1 MSSGLLPRL
10 VRAFSPHSLRGRL
23 MGVVLAS
30 LALPLV
36 GALYLADQ
44 QLDDR
49 IVAARELTLHLAA
62 DGVERQRD
70 LIGEARNLLGV
81 LSLVPAIRNATPS
94 DTDGCVATLAP
105 MPRQHRWTTG
115 VWLADADGNIICDTT
130 GPGAGISLHEREYF
144 QRVIETRSWVVS
156 DFIMGKRSLKP
167 LIIVASPIIEDGRI
181 VRVMGVA
188 VDLTWLTELVKVL
201 KQADARVMVLD
212 RHGVIVARQPDP
224 EGWLNRNIGQMPHIQ
239 RMLRERNGT
248 LDAESADGRGRLW
261 AFRHSDETDTVFAVG
276 MPTAPIIAEARRDL
290 WQSLGLLAV
299 AALLSVTALWTLLRA
314 SVLRWVWELGSA
326 ATRIGD
332 GGGGTVI
339 EADRAPNEFRVVSH
353 AFNNMSRRL
362 KQREQE
368 LRAAMEEAR
377 AGSRAK
383 EDFLA
388 TMSHEIRT
396 PMNGVIGFA
405 EMLLETPLTAE
416 QRRYASQ
423 VRDAGRSLLTVI
435 NDVLDL
441 SKLEAGRLD
450 LVSVPFR
457 LDDLADRC
465 VAIVRLDAEQKGLEM
480 QISISAAARGFVM
493 GDPDRLRQILLN
505 LLGNAVKFTDRGS
518 VRLTVKSIDDPARPG
533 GRLCTITVTDTG
545 VGVPADRQRDL
556 FQRFTQIERGRGGT
570 GLGLAICRRL
580 VELMGGEIGMEST
593 PGSGSTFWFSLPL
606 QSAGSA
612 AVQPE
617 IGALLRAE
625 PEGRGVRILLAED
638 LPMNRDLAVTM
649 LTKAGHRVDAVADG
663 AAAVA
668 AVQDSPYDI
677 VLMDVQM
684 PVMDG
689 LEATRRIRALPGPAG
704 HIPILALS
712 AGVLQVEVER
722 CLQSGMNAHLAK
734 PLEKAKLLAAIER
747 WAGRADAA
755 AEEEAEEG
763 AGPAKREA
771 DDRVEFAS
779 HDAAQPGQAA
789 AAGDGAG
796 DRESQLIAHG

>member
-1 MSSGLLPRL
+1 MPAGPMHRLL
-10 VRAFSPHSLRGRL
+10 RAFSPRSLRARL

-44 QLDDR
+44 QLDDH
-49 IVAARELTLHLAA
+49 IDAARELAQHLAD
-62 DGVERQRD
+62 DGVERQHD

-81 LSLVPAIRNATPS
+81 LSLVPAIRNATM
-94 DTDGCVATLAP
+94 DHTDACVATLAP

-115 VWLADADGNIICDTT
+115 VWLTDADGNIICDTT
-130 GPGAGISLHEREYF
+130 GPGAGITLREREYF
-144 QRVIETRSWVVS
+144 QRVLDTKSWVVS
-156 DFIMGKRSLKP
+156 DFIIGKRSLKP

-181 VRVMGVA
+181 IRVMGVA
-188 VDLTWLTELVKVL
+188 VDLTWLTDLVKVL
-201 KQADARVMVLD
+201 KQPDARVMVLD

-224 EGWLNRNIGQMPHIQ
+224 EGWLNRNIGNMPHVRQ
-239 RMLRERNGT
+239 MLKEKDGT

-276 MPTAPIIAEARRDL
+276 MPTGPIMAEARRDL
-290 WQSLGLLAV
+290 WQSLGLLAI
-299 AALLSVTALWTLLRA
+299 AALVSVTALWVLLRA

-339 EADRAPNEFRVVSH
+339 EADRAPHEFRVVSH

-368 LRAAMEEAR
+368 LRSAMEEAR

-383 EDFLA
+383 EEFLA

-465 VAIVRLDAEQKGLEM
+465 VAIVRLAAEQKGLEL
-480 QISISAAARGFVM
+480 QTSISATARGFVM
-493 GDPDRLRQILLN
+493 GDPDRLRQLLLN
-505 LLGNAVKFTDRGS
+505 LLSNAVKFTDRGS
-518 VRLTVKSIDDPARPG
+518 VRLTVKAIEDSGKG
-533 GRLCTITVTDTG
+533 GRICTFTVTDSG
-545 VGVPADRQRDL
+545 IGIAPERQRDL
-556 FQRFTQIERGRGGT
+556 FQRFTQLERGRGGT

-580 VELMGGEIGMEST
+580 VELMGGEIGMESQLGT
-593 PGSGSTFWFSLPL
+593 GSTFWFSLPL
-606 QSAGSA
+606 LPAGSA
-612 AVQPE
+612 AIQPDSAILSPVE
-617 IGALLRAE
+617 SGGTAA
-625 PEGRGVRILLAED
+625 RILLAED
-638 LPMNRDLAVTM
+638 LAMNRDLAVTM
-649 LTKAGHRVDAVADG
+649 LTRAGHQVDAVDDG

-668 AVQDSPYDI
+668 AVQEQPYDL

-689 LEATRRIRALPGPAG
+689 LEATRRIRALPGPESR
-704 HIPILALS
+704 IPILALT
-712 AGVLQVEVER
+712 AGVMQIEVER
-722 CLQSGMNAHLAK
+722 CLQAGMNAHLAK
-734 PLEKAKLLAAIER
+734 PLEKSKLLAAIGR
-747 WAGRADAA
+747 WARVAHPDDPLPGEGEDETGDDA
-755 AEEEAEEG
+755 
-763 AGPAKREA
+763 PR
-771 DDRVEFAS
+771 
-779 HDAAQPGQAA
+779 P
-789 AAGDGAG
+789 
-796 DRESQLIAHG
+796 QLIAHR

>member
-1 MSSGLLPRL
+1 MPAGLLPRL
-10 VRAFSPHSLRGRL
+10 LRVFSPRSLRARL
-23 MGVVLAS
+23 MGLVLAS
-30 LALPLV
+30 LALPLA
-36 GALYLADQ
+36 GTLYLADQ

-49 IVAARELTLHLAA
+49 MEAARELALHLAD
-62 DGVERQRD
+62 DGAERQHD

-81 LSLVPAIRNATPS
+81 LSLVPAIRNATPT
-94 DTDGCVATLAP
+94 DTDACVATLSP

-115 VWLADADGNIICDTT
+115 VWLTDADGNIICDTT
-130 GPGAGISLHEREYF
+130 GPGAGISLREREYF
-144 QRVIETRSWVVS
+144 QRVLDTKSWVVS
-156 DFIMGKRSLKP
+156 DFIIGKRSLKP
-167 LIIVASPIIEDGRI
+167 LIIVASPIVEDGRI

-188 VDLTWLTELVKVL
+188 VDLTWLTDLVKVL
-201 KQADARVMVLD
+201 KQPDARVMVLD

-224 EGWLNRNIGQMPHIQ
+224 EGWLNRNVGQMPHVQ
-239 RMLRERNGT
+239 RMLRERDGIF
-248 LDAESADGRGRLW
+248 DSESADNRGRLW

-299 AALLSVTALWTLLRA
+299 AGLVSVAALWALLRA
-314 SVLRWVWELGSA
+314 SVLRWVWELGTA

-339 EADRAPNEFRVVSH
+339 EAERAPDEFRVVSH

-368 LRAAMEEAR
+368 LRTAMEEAR

-383 EDFLA
+383 EEFLA

-450 LVSVPFR
+450 LVAVPFR

-465 VAIVRLDAEQKGLEM
+465 VAIVRLAAEQKGLEL
-480 QISISAAARGFVM
+480 QTSISATARGFVL

-505 LLGNAVKFTDRGS
+505 LLGNAVKFTDRGT
-518 VRLTVKSIDDPARPG
+518 VRLIVKAIDDPRGKAG
-533 GRLCTITVTDTG
+533 GSRICTFTVTDSG
-545 VGVPADRQRDL
+545 IGIAPDRQHDL
-556 FQRFTQIERGRGGT
+556 FQRFTQLERGRGGT

-580 VELMGGEIGMEST
+580 VELMGGEIGMESRL
-593 PGSGSTFWFSLPL
+593 GAGSTFWFSLPL
-606 QSAGSA
+606 LQGGSA
-612 AVQPE
+612 A
-617 IGALLRAE
+617 IRSDSGSLFHAE
-625 PEGRGVRILLAED
+625 PASRGLRILLAED
-638 LPMNRDLAVTM
+638 LAMNRDLAVTM
-649 LTKAGHRVDAVADG
+649 LTKAGHQVDAVVDG
-663 AAAVA
+663 AAALA
-668 AVQDSPYDI
+668 AVQERPYDI

-689 LEATRRIRALPGPAG
+689 LEATRRIRTLPAPAG
-704 HIPILALS
+704 SIPILALS
-712 AGVLQVEVER
+712 AGVLAVEVER

-734 PLEKAKLLAAIER
+734 PLEKAKLLAAIDR
-747 WAGRADAA
+747 WARPPDG
-755 AEEEAEEG
+755 G
-763 AGPAKREA
+763 SGTGPEPDSGPTDLPAPR
-771 DDRVEFAS
+771 
-779 HDAAQPGQAA
+779 P
-789 AAGDGAG
+789 
-796 DRESQLIAHG
+796 QLITHG

>member
-1 MSSGLLPRL
+1 MPAGPMHRLL
-10 VRAFSPHSLRGRL
+10 RAFSPRSLRARL

-44 QLDDR
+44 QLDDH
-49 IVAARELTLHLAA
+49 IDAARELAQHLAD
-62 DGVERQRD
+62 DGVERQHD

-81 LSLVPAIRNATPS
+81 LSLVPAIRNAT
-94 DTDGCVATLAP
+94 TDHTDACVATLAP

-115 VWLADADGNIICDTT
+115 VWLTDADGNIICDTT
-130 GPGAGISLHEREYF
+130 GPGAGITLREREYF
-144 QRVIETRSWVVS
+144 QRVLDTKSWVVS
-156 DFIMGKRSLKP
+156 DFIIGKRSLKP

-181 VRVMGVA
+181 IRVMGVA
-188 VDLTWLTELVKVL
+188 VDLTWLTDLVKVL
-201 KQADARVMVLD
+201 KQPDARVMVLD

-224 EGWLNRNIGQMPHIQ
+224 EGWLNRNIGNMPHVRQ
-239 RMLRERNGT
+239 MLKEKDGT

-276 MPTAPIIAEARRDL
+276 MPTGPIVAEARRDL
-290 WQSLGLLAV
+290 WQSLGLLAI
-299 AALLSVTALWTLLRA
+299 AALVSVTALWVLLRA

-339 EADRAPNEFRVVSH
+339 EADRAPHEFRVVSH

-368 LRAAMEEAR
+368 LRSAMEEAR

-383 EDFLA
+383 EEFLA

-465 VAIVRLDAEQKGLEM
+465 VAIVRLAAEQKGLEL
-480 QISISAAARGFVM
+480 QTSISATARGFVM
-493 GDPDRLRQILLN
+493 GDPDRLRQLLLN
-505 LLGNAVKFTDRGS
+505 LLSNAVKFTDRGS
-518 VRLTVKSIDDPARPG
+518 VRLTVKAIEDSGKGGGKGGARI
-533 GRLCTITVTDTG
+533 CTFTVTDSG
-545 VGVPADRQRDL
+545 IGIAPERQRDL
-556 FQRFTQIERGRGGT
+556 FQRFTQLERGRGGT

-580 VELMGGEIGMEST
+580 VELMGGEIGMESQVGT
-593 PGSGSTFWFSLPL
+593 GSTFWFSLPL
-606 QSAGSA
+606 LPAGSA
-612 AVQPE
+612 AIQPDSAILSPVE
-617 IGALLRAE
+617 SGGIGA
-625 PEGRGVRILLAED
+625 RILLAED
-638 LPMNRDLAVTM
+638 LAMNRDLAVTM
-649 LTKAGHRVDAVADG
+649 LTRAGHQVDAVDDG

-668 AVQDSPYDI
+668 AVQEQPYDL

-689 LEATRRIRALPGPAG
+689 LEATRRIRALPGPVSR
-704 HIPILALS
+704 IPILALT
-712 AGVLQVEVER
+712 AGVMQVEVER
-722 CLQSGMNAHLAK
+722 CLKAGMNAHLAK
-734 PLEKAKLLAAIER
+734 PLEKAKLLAAIGR
-747 WAGRADAA
+747 WVRIAHPDDPLPDEGEDDALR
-755 AEEEAEEG
+755 
-763 AGPAKREA
+763 P
-771 DDRVEFAS
+771 
-779 HDAAQPGQAA
+779 
-789 AAGDGAG
+789 
-796 DRESQLIAHG
+796 QLIAHR

>member
-1 MSSGLLPRL
+1 MPAGLLPRL
-10 VRAFSPHSLRGRL
+10 LRALSPRSLRARL

-30 LALPLV
+30 LALPLA

-49 IVAARELTLHLAA
+49 IEAARELALHLAD

-81 LSLVPAIRNATPS
+81 LSLVPAIRDATPTQ
-94 DTDGCVATLAP
+94 TDACVATLAP

-115 VWLADADGNIICDTT
+115 VWLTDADGNIICDTT
-130 GPGAGISLHEREYF
+130 GPGAGISLREREYF
-144 QRVIETRSWVVS
+144 QRVLDTKNWVVS
-156 DFIMGKRSLKP
+156 DFIIGKRSLKP
-167 LIIVASPIIEDGRI
+167 LIIVASPIIENGRI
-181 VRVMGVA
+181 VRVIGVA
-188 VDLTWLTELVKVL
+188 VDLTWLTDLVKVL
-201 KQADARVMVLD
+201 KQTDARVMVLD

-224 EGWLNRNIGQMPHIQ
+224 EGWLNRNVSQLPHVQ
-239 RMLRERNGT
+239 RMLRERNGA

-261 AFRHSDETDTVFAVG
+261 AFRHSTDTDTVFAVG
-276 MPTAPIIAEARRDL
+276 MPTAPILAEARRDL

-299 AALLSVTALWTLLRA
+299 AGLVSVIALWGLLRA

-339 EADRAPNEFRVVSH
+339 EADRAPHELRVVSH
-353 AFNNMSRRL
+353 AFNDMSRRL

-368 LRAAMEEAR
+368 LRSAMEEAR

-383 EDFLA
+383 EEFLA

-405 EMLLETPLTAE
+405 EMLLETPLTTE

-465 VAIVRLDAEQKGLEM
+465 VAIVRLAAEQKGLEI
-480 QISISAAARGFVM
+480 QTTISATARGFVM

-518 VRLTVKSIDDPARPG
+518 VRLSVRAVEDDGSSLGGSRSGGRPG
-533 GRLCTITVTDTG
+533 ASRICTFTVTDTG
-545 VGVPADRQRDL
+545 IGIAADRQRDL
-556 FQRFTQIERGRGGT
+556 FQRFTQLERGRGGT
-570 GLGLAICRRL
+570 GLGLAICHRL
-580 VELMGGEIGMEST
+580 VELMGGEIGMDSKL
-593 PGSGSTFWFSLPL
+593 GAGSTFWFSLPL
-606 QSAGSA
+606 QPAGSA
-612 AVQPE
+612 AVQPDS
-617 IGALLRAE
+617 IAVSGIE
-625 PEGRGVRILLAED
+625 PGSPGVRILLAED
-638 LPMNRDLAVTM
+638 LAMNRDLAMTM
-649 LTKAGHRVDAVADG
+649 LTKAGHHVDAVVDG

-668 AVQDSPYDI
+668 AVQEQTYDI

-689 LEATRRIRALPGPAG
+689 LEATRRIRALPAPVGG
-704 HIPILALS
+704 IPILALT
-712 AGVLQVEVER
+712 AGVMQVEVER
-722 CLQSGMNAHLAK
+722 CLQAGMNAHLPK
-734 PLEKAKLLAAIER
+734 PLEKSKLLAAIGR
-747 WAGRADAA
+747 WASPDDGSTHDSDHDGFGQDGFGQDGFGQ
-755 AEEEAEEG
+755 EQGGGNPG
-763 AGPAKREA
+763 APHPR
-771 DDRVEFAS
+771 
-779 HDAAQPGQAA
+779 
-789 AAGDGAG
+789 
-796 DRESQLIAHG
+796 LIAHS

>member
-1 MSSGLLPRL
+1 MPAGLLPRL
-10 VRAFSPHSLRGRL
+10 LRAFSPRSLRARL

-30 LALPLV
+30 LALPLA

-49 IVAARELTLHLAA
+49 INAARELALHLAD

-70 LIGEARNLLGV
+70 LIGEARNLIGV
-81 LSLVPAIRNATPS
+81 LSLVPAIRDATPTN
-94 DTDGCVATLAP
+94 TDACVATLAP

-115 VWLADADGNIICDTT
+115 VWLTDADGNIICDTT
-130 GPGAGISLHEREYF
+130 GPGAGISLREREYF
-144 QRVIETRSWVVS
+144 QRVLDTKNWVVS
-156 DFIMGKRSLKP
+156 DFIIGKRSLKP
-167 LIIVASPIIEDGRI
+167 LIIVASPIIENGRI
-181 VRVMGVA
+181 VRVIGVA
-188 VDLTWLTELVKVL
+188 VDLTWLTDLVKVL
-201 KQADARVMVLD
+201 KQPDARVMVLD

-224 EGWLNRNIGQMPHIQ
+224 EGWLNRNVFQLPHVQ
-239 RMLRERNGT
+239 RMLHERNGAF
-248 LDAESADGRGRLW
+248 DSESADGRGRLW
-261 AFRHSDETDTVFAVG
+261 AFRHSGETDTVFAVG

-299 AALLSVTALWTLLRA
+299 AALVSVLALWVLLRA

-339 EADRAPNEFRVVSH
+339 EADRAPHEFRVVSH

-368 LRAAMEEAR
+368 LRTAMEEAR

-383 EDFLA
+383 EEFLA

-405 EMLLETPLTAE
+405 EMLLETPLTTE

-465 VAIVRLDAEQKGLEM
+465 VAIVRLAAEQKGLEI
-480 QISISAAARGFVM
+480 QTTISATARGFVM

-518 VRLTVKSIDDPARPG
+518 VRLTVRAVEEDGSRI
-533 GRLCTITVTDTG
+533 CTFTVTDTG
-545 VGVPADRQRDL
+545 IGIAADRQRDL
-556 FQRFTQIERGRGGT
+556 FQRFTQLDRGRGGT

-580 VELMGGEIGMEST
+580 VELMGGEIGMDSKV
-593 PGSGSTFWFSLPL
+593 GAGSTFWFSLPL
-606 QSAGSA
+606 LTAGSA
-612 AVQPE
+612 AVQPDSTA
-617 IGALLRAE
+617 ISSIE
-625 PEGRGVRILLAED
+625 PGSPGVRILLAED
-638 LPMNRDLAVTM
+638 LAMNRDLAMTM
-649 LTKAGHRVDAVADG
+649 LAKAGHHVDAVADG

-668 AVQDSPYDI
+668 AVQEQTYDI

-689 LEATRRIRALPGPAG
+689 LEATRRIRALPAPAG
-704 HIPILALS
+704 TIPILALT
-712 AGVLQVEVER
+712 AGVMQVEVER
-722 CLQSGMNAHLAK
+722 CLQAGMNAHLAK
-734 PLEKAKLLAAIER
+734 PLEKSKLLGAIGR
-747 WAGRADAA
+747 WARTDDGHDDRADDSFGQ
-755 AEEEAEEG
+755 EG
-763 AGPAKREA
+763 TG
-771 DDRVEFAS
+771 VERNERRDGS
-779 HDAAQPGQAA
+779 VPDAQRP
-789 AAGDGAG
+789 
-796 DRESQLIAHG
+796 QLIAHS

>member
-1 MSSGLLPRL
+1 MPAGLLPRL
-10 VRAFSPHSLRGRL
+10 IRAFSPRSLRARL

-30 LALPLV
+30 LALPLA

-49 IVAARELTLHLAA
+49 IDAARELALHLAD

-81 LSLVPAIRNATPS
+81 LSLVPAIRDATPT
-94 DTDGCVATLAP
+94 DTDACVATLSP

-115 VWLADADGNIICDTT
+115 VWLTDADGNIICDTT
-130 GPGAGISLHEREYF
+130 GPGAGISLREREYF
-144 QRVIETRSWVVS
+144 QRVLDTKNWVVS
-156 DFIMGKRSLKP
+156 DFIIGKRSLKP
-167 LIIVASPIIEDGRI
+167 LIIVASPIMENGRI
-181 VRVMGVA
+181 VRVIGVA
-188 VDLTWLTELVKVL
+188 VDLTWLTDLVKVL
-201 KQADARVMVLD
+201 KQPDARVMVLD

-224 EGWLNRNIGQMPHIQ
+224 EGWLNRNVFQMQHVQ
-239 RMLRERNGT
+239 NMLRERNGAF
-248 LDAESADGRGRLW
+248 DSESADGRGRLW
-261 AFRHSDETDTVFAVG
+261 AFRHSSETDTVFAVG

-290 WQSLGLLAV
+290 WQSLGLLAI
-299 AALLSVTALWTLLRA
+299 AALVSVIALWVLLRA

-332 GGGGTVI
+332 GGGGTMI
-339 EADRAPNEFRVVSH
+339 EADRAPHEFRVVSH

-368 LRAAMEEAR
+368 LRSAMEEAR

-383 EDFLA
+383 EEFLA

-405 EMLLETPLTAE
+405 EMLLETPLTTE

-465 VAIVRLDAEQKGLEM
+465 VAIVRLAAEQKGLEI
-480 QISISAAARGFVM
+480 QTTISATARGFVM

-518 VRLTVKSIDDPARPG
+518 VRLTVKAVEDDGSGLGGSKSGGRPG
-533 GRLCTITVTDTG
+533 GNRICTFTVTDTG
-545 VGVPADRQRDL
+545 IGIAADRQRDL
-556 FQRFTQIERGRGGT
+556 FQRFTQLERGRGGT

-580 VELMGGEIGMEST
+580 VELMGGEIGMDSKV
-593 PGSGSTFWFSLPL
+593 GAGSTFWFSLPL
-606 QSAGSA
+606 LPAGSA
-612 AVQPE
+612 ALQPDSTAVSS
-617 IGALLRAE
+617 IE
-625 PEGRGVRILLAED
+625 PGSPGVRILLAED
-638 LPMNRDLAVTM
+638 LAMNRDLATTM
-649 LTKAGHRVDAVADG
+649 LTKAGHHVDAVVDG

-668 AVQDSPYDI
+668 AVQEQAYDL

-689 LEATRRIRALPGPAG
+689 LEATRRIRALPAPAG
-704 HIPILALS
+704 NIPILALT
-712 AGVLQVEVER
+712 AGVMQVEVER
-722 CLQSGMNAHLAK
+722 CLQAGMNAHLAK
-734 PLEKAKLLAAIER
+734 PLEKSKLLAAIGR
-747 WAGRADAA
+747 WAR
-755 AEEEAEEG
+755 
-763 AGPAKREA
+763 P
-771 DDRVEFAS
+771 DDGHDDMSGGGEFA
-779 HDAAQPGQAA
+779 HGRNEARDGPQDGVGPDAQRP
-789 AAGDGAG
+789 
-796 DRESQLIAHG
+796 QLIAHS

>member
-1 MSSGLLPRL
+1 MPAGLAARLLGASSPR
-10 VRAFSPHSLRGRL
+10 SLRARL
-23 MGVVLAS
+23 MGMVLAS

-36 GALYLADQ
+36 GTLYLADQ
-44 QLDDR
+44 QLDDHFDS
-49 IVAARELTLHLAA
+49 ARELAQHLAD
-62 DGVERQRD
+62 DGMERQHD

-81 LSLVPAIRNATPS
+81 LSLVPAIRNATP
-94 DTDGCVATLAP
+94 DRTDACVATLAP

-115 VWLADADGNIICDTT
+115 VWLTDVDGNLICDTT
-130 GPGAGISLHEREYF
+130 GPGAGISLREREYF
-144 QRVIETRSWVVS
+144 QRVLDTKSWVVS
-156 DFIMGKRSLKP
+156 DFIIGKRSLKP

-188 VDLTWLTELVKVL
+188 VDLTWLTDLVKVL
-201 KQADARVMVLD
+201 KQPDARVMVLD
-212 RHGVIVARQPDP
+212 RRGVIVARQPDP
-224 EGWLNRNIGQMPHIQ
+224 EGWLNRNVSQMPHVRQ
-239 RMLRERNGT
+239 MLTEKNGT
-248 LDAESADGRGRLW
+248 LDSESADGRGRLW

-276 MPTAPIIAEARRDL
+276 MPTGPILAEARRDL
-290 WQSLGLLAV
+290 WQSLGLLAIAALVSV
-299 AALLSVTALWTLLRA
+299 AAMWTLLRA

-332 GGGGTVI
+332 GGGGTMI
-339 EADRAPNEFRVVSH
+339 EADRAPHEFRVVSH

-368 LRAAMEEAR
+368 LRSAMEEAR

-465 VAIVRLDAEQKGLEM
+465 VAIVRLAAEQKGLEL
-480 QISISAAARGFVM
+480 QTGISATARGFVM

-505 LLGNAVKFTDRGS
+505 LLSNAVKFTDRGS
-518 VRLTVKSIDDPARPG
+518 VRLTVKAVEDGSKG
-533 GRLCTITVTDTG
+533 GGAGRICTFTVTDTG
-545 VGVPADRQRDL
+545 IGIAPERQRDL
-556 FQRFTQIERGRGGT
+556 FQRFTQLERGRGGT

-580 VELMGGEIGMEST
+580 VELMGGEIGMESK

-606 QSAGSA
+606 QPAGSA
-612 AVQPE
+612 AVQPDTTILSGSE
-617 IGALLRAE
+617 SGG
-625 PEGRGVRILLAED
+625 PGVRILLAED
-638 LPMNRDLAVTM
+638 LAMNRDLAVTM
-649 LTKAGHRVDAVADG
+649 LTKAGHHVDAVEDG

-668 AVQDSPYDI
+668 AVQDQDYDL

-684 PVMDG
+684 PAMDG

-704 HIPILALS
+704 RIPILALT

-722 CLQSGMNAHLAK
+722 CLQAGMNAHLAK
-734 PLEKAKLLAAIER
+734 PLEKTKLLAAIGR
-747 WAGRADAA
+747 WAR
-755 AEEEAEEG
+755 
-763 AGPAKREA
+763 RN
-771 DDRVEFAS
+771 DDR
-779 HDAAQPGQAA
+779 QPGAL
-789 AAGDGAG
+789 GP
-796 DRESQLIAHG
+796 DRDQDPDQGLDDPPRPQLIAHS

>member
-1 MSSGLLPRL
+1 MPAGPMHRLL
-10 VRAFSPHSLRGRL
+10 RAFSPRSLRARL

-30 LALPLV
+30 LALPL
-36 GALYLADQ
+36 GGTLYLADQ
-44 QLDDR
+44 QLDDH
-49 IVAARELTLHLAA
+49 IDAARELVQHLAD
-62 DGVERQRD
+62 DGVERQHD

-81 LSLVPAIRNATPS
+81 LSLVPAIRNATM
-94 DTDGCVATLAP
+94 DHTDACVATLAP

-115 VWLADADGNIICDTT
+115 VWLTDADGNIICDTT
-130 GPGAGISLHEREYF
+130 GPGAGITLREREYF
-144 QRVIETRSWVVS
+144 QRVLDTRSWVVS
-156 DFIMGKRSLKP
+156 DFIIGKRSLKP

-188 VDLTWLTELVKVL
+188 VDLTWLTDLVKVM
-201 KQADARVMVLD
+201 KQPDARVMVLD

-224 EGWLNRNIGQMPHIQ
+224 EGWLNRNIGNMPHIRQ
-239 RMLRERNGT
+239 MLKEKDGT

-276 MPTAPIIAEARRDL
+276 MPTGPILAEARRDL
-290 WQSLGLLAV
+290 WQSLGLLAI
-299 AALLSVTALWTLLRA
+299 AALVSVTALWVLLRA
-314 SVLRWVWELGSA
+314 SVLRWVWELGTA

-339 EADRAPNEFRVVSH
+339 EADRAPHEFRVVSH

-368 LRAAMEEAR
+368 LRSAMEEAR

-383 EDFLA
+383 EEFLA

-465 VAIVRLDAEQKGLEM
+465 VAIVRLAAEQKGLEL
-480 QISISAAARGFVM
+480 QTGISATARGFVM
-493 GDPDRLRQILLN
+493 GDPDRLRQLLLN
-505 LLGNAVKFTDRGS
+505 LLSNAVKFTDRGS
-518 VRLTVKSIDDPARPG
+518 VRLTVKAIEDGSKGG
-533 GRLCTITVTDTG
+533 GRICTFTVTDSG
-545 VGVPADRQRDL
+545 IGIAPERQRDL
-556 FQRFTQIERGRGGT
+556 FQRFTQLERGRGGT

-580 VELMGGEIGMEST
+580 VELMGGEIGMESQLGT
-593 PGSGSTFWFSLPL
+593 GSTFWFSLPL
-606 QSAGSA
+606 LPAGSA
-612 AVQPE
+612 AIQPDSAILSPLE
-617 IGALLRAE
+617 S
-625 PEGRGVRILLAED
+625 GVASARILLAED
-638 LPMNRDLAVTM
+638 LAMNRDLAVTM
-649 LTKAGHRVDAVADG
+649 LTRAGHRVDAVDDG

-668 AVQDSPYDI
+668 TVQEQPYDL

-689 LEATRRIRALPGPAG
+689 LEATRRIRALPGPVSR
-704 HIPILALS
+704 IPILALT
-712 AGVLQVEVER
+712 AGVMQIEVER
-722 CLQSGMNAHLAK
+722 CLQAGMNAHLAK
-734 PLEKAKLLAAIER
+734 PLEKSKLLAAIGR
-747 WAGRADAA
+747 WARVAHPDDPLPDDPLPDDPL
-755 AEEEAEEG
+755 
-763 AGPAKREA
+763 AGHP
-771 DDRVEFAS
+771 F
-779 HDAAQPGQAA
+779 PGGDE
-789 AAGDGAG
+789 AGDDAP
-796 DRESQLIAHG
+796 RPQLIAHR

>member
-1 MSSGLLPRL
+1 MPAGLLHRL
-10 VRAFSPHSLRGRL
+10 LRVFSPRSLRARL

-30 LALPLV
+30 LALPLA

-49 IVAARELTLHLAA
+49 IDAARELALHLAD

-81 LSLVPAIRNATPS
+81 LSLVPAIRNATPT
-94 DTDGCVATLAP
+94 DTDACVATLAP

-115 VWLADADGNIICDTT
+115 VWLTDADGNIICDTT
-130 GPGAGISLHEREYF
+130 GPGAGISLREREYF
-144 QRVIETRSWVVS
+144 QRVLDTGNWVVS
-156 DFIMGKRSLKP
+156 DFIIGKRSLKP
-167 LIIVASPIIEDGRI
+167 LIIVASPIIENGRI
-181 VRVMGVA
+181 VRVIGVA
-188 VDLTWLTELVKVL
+188 VDLTWLTDLVKVL
-201 KQADARVMVLD
+201 KQPDARVMVLD

-224 EGWLNRNIGQMPHIQ
+224 EGWLNRNVFHMPHVQ
-239 RMLRERNGT
+239 RMLSERNGAF
-248 LDAESADGRGRLW
+248 DSESADGRGRLW
-261 AFRHSDETDTVFAVG
+261 AFRHSGETDTVFAVG
-276 MPTAPIIAEARRDL
+276 MPTGPIITEARRDL
-290 WQSLGLLAV
+290 WQSLGLLAI
-299 AALLSVTALWTLLRA
+299 AALVSVIALWVLLRA

-332 GGGGTVI
+332 GGGGTMI
-339 EADRAPNEFRVVSH
+339 EADRAPHEFRVVSH

-368 LRAAMEEAR
+368 LRTAMEEAR

-383 EDFLA
+383 EEFLA

-405 EMLLETPLTAE
+405 EMLLETPLTTE

-465 VAIVRLDAEQKGLEM
+465 VAIVRLAAEQKGLEI
-480 QISISAAARGFVM
+480 QTTISATARGFVM

-505 LLGNAVKFTDRGS
+505 LLGNAVKFTDSGA
-518 VRLTVKSIDDPARPG
+518 VRLTVKAVEEDGSRI
-533 GRLCTITVTDTG
+533 CTFTVTDTG
-545 VGVPADRQRDL
+545 IGIAADRQRDL
-556 FQRFTQIERGRGGT
+556 FQRFTQLERGRGGT

-580 VELMGGEIGMEST
+580 VELMGGEIGMDSKL
-593 PGSGSTFWFSLPL
+593 GAGSTFWFSLPL
-606 QSAGSA
+606 QPAGSA
-612 AVQPE
+612 AVQPDSAAVSR
-617 IGALLRAE
+617 IE
-625 PEGRGVRILLAED
+625 PGSPGVRILLAED
-638 LPMNRDLAVTM
+638 LAMNRDLATTM
-649 LTKAGHRVDAVADG
+649 LTKAGHHVDAVVDG
-663 AAAVA
+663 AAAVT
-668 AVQDSPYDI
+668 AVQEQTYDI

-689 LEATRRIRALPGPAG
+689 LEAARRIRALPGPAG
-704 HIPILALS
+704 SIPILALT
-712 AGVLQVEVER
+712 AGVMPVEVER
-722 CLQSGMNAHLAK
+722 CLQAGMNAHLAK
-734 PLEKAKLLAAIER
+734 PLEKSKLLAAIGR
-747 WAGRADAA
+747 WARPEDDLDDTPDG
-755 AEEEAEEG
+755 
-763 AGPAKREA
+763 GPDIQR
-771 DDRVEFAS
+771 
-779 HDAAQPGQAA
+779 P
-789 AAGDGAG
+789 
-796 DRESQLIAHG
+796 QLIAHS

>member
-1 MSSGLLPRL
+1 MPAGPMHRLL
-10 VRAFSPHSLRGRL
+10 RAFSPRSLRARL

-30 LALPLV
+30 LALPLG

-44 QLDDR
+44 QLDDH
-49 IVAARELTLHLAA
+49 IDAARELAQHLAD
-62 DGVERQRD
+62 DGVERQHD

-81 LSLVPAIRNATPS
+81 LSLVPAIRNATM
-94 DTDGCVATLAP
+94 DHTDACVATLAP

-115 VWLADADGNIICDTT
+115 VWLTDADGNIICDTT
-130 GPGAGISLHEREYF
+130 GPGAGITLREREYF
-144 QRVIETRSWVVS
+144 QRVLDTKSWVVS
-156 DFIMGKRSLKP
+156 DFIIGKRSLKP

-181 VRVMGVA
+181 IRVMGVA
-188 VDLTWLTELVKVL
+188 VDLTWLTDLVKVL
-201 KQADARVMVLD
+201 KQPDARVMVLD

-224 EGWLNRNIGQMPHIQ
+224 EGWLNRNIGNMPHIRQ
-239 RMLRERNGT
+239 MLTEKDGT

-276 MPTAPIIAEARRDL
+276 MPTGPIMAEARRDL
-290 WQSLGLLAV
+290 WQSLGLLAI
-299 AALLSVTALWTLLRA
+299 AALVSVTALWVLLRA
-314 SVLRWVWELGSA
+314 SVLRWVWELGTA

-339 EADRAPNEFRVVSH
+339 EADRAPHEFRVVSH

-368 LRAAMEEAR
+368 LRSAMEEAR

-383 EDFLA
+383 EEFLA

-465 VAIVRLDAEQKGLEM
+465 VAIVRLAAEQKGLEL
-480 QISISAAARGFVM
+480 QTSISATARGFVM
-493 GDPDRLRQILLN
+493 GDPDRLRQLLLN
-505 LLGNAVKFTDRGS
+505 LLSNAVKFTDRGS
-518 VRLTVKSIDDPARPG
+518 VRLTVKAIEDSGKSG
-533 GRLCTITVTDTG
+533 GRICTFTVTDSG
-545 VGVPADRQRDL
+545 IGIAPERQRDL
-556 FQRFTQIERGRGGT
+556 FQRFTQLERGRGGT

-580 VELMGGEIGMEST
+580 VELMGGEIGMESQLGT
-593 PGSGSTFWFSLPL
+593 GSTFWFSLPL
-606 QSAGSA
+606 LPAGSA
-612 AVQPE
+612 AIQPDSAILSPLE
-617 IGALLRAE
+617 SGGASA
-625 PEGRGVRILLAED
+625 RILLAED
-638 LPMNRDLAVTM
+638 LAMNRDLAVTM
-649 LTKAGHRVDAVADG
+649 LTRAGHRVDAVDDG

-668 AVQDSPYDI
+668 AVQEQPYDL

-689 LEATRRIRALPGPAG
+689 LEATRRIRALPGPVSR
-704 HIPILALS
+704 IPILALT
-712 AGVLQVEVER
+712 AGVMQIEVER
-722 CLQSGMNAHLAK
+722 CLQAGMNAHLAK
-734 PLEKAKLLAAIER
+734 PLEKSKLLAAIGR
-747 WAGRADAA
+747 WARVAHLDDPLPDDPLPG
-755 AEEEAEEG
+755 EG
-763 AGPAKREA
+763 E
-771 DDRVEFAS
+771 DE
-779 HDAAQPGQAA
+779 
-789 AAGDGAG
+789 AGDDAP
-796 DRESQLIAHG
+796 RPQLIAHR

>member
-1 MSSGLLPRL
+1 MPAGPMSRLL
-10 VRAFSPHSLRGRL
+10 RAFSPRSLRARL

-44 QLDDR
+44 QLDDH
-49 IVAARELTLHLAA
+49 IGAARELALHLAD
-62 DGVERQRD
+62 DGVQRQQD

-81 LSLVPAIRNATPS
+81 LSLVPAIRNATPT
-94 DTDGCVATLAP
+94 DTDACVATLAP

-130 GPGAGISLHEREYF
+130 GPGAGISLKEREYF
-144 QRVIETRSWVVS
+144 QRVLDTRSWVVS
-156 DFIMGKRSLKP
+156 EFIIGKRSLKP
-167 LIIVASPIIEDGRI
+167 LLIVASPIIEDGRI

-188 VDLTWLTELVKVL
+188 VDLTWLTDLVKVL
-201 KQADARVMVLD
+201 KQPDARVMVLD
-212 RHGVIVARQPDP
+212 HHGVIVARQPDP
-224 EGWLNRNIGQMPHIQ
+224 EGWLNRNIGQMPHVR
-239 RMLRERNGT
+239 RMLTEKDGT
-248 LDAESADGRGRLW
+248 LDAESADGRDRLW

-276 MPTAPIIAEARRDL
+276 MPTGPIIAEARRDL
-290 WQSLGLLAV
+290 WQSLGLLAI
-299 AALLSVTALWTLLRA
+299 AALVSVTALWVLLRA

-332 GGGGTVI
+332 GGGGTMI
-339 EADRAPNEFRVVSH
+339 EADRAPHEFRVVSH

-368 LRAAMEEAR
+368 LRSAMEEAR

-383 EDFLA
+383 EEFLA

-465 VAIVRLDAEQKGLEM
+465 VAIVRLAAEQKGLEI
-480 QISISAAARGFVM
+480 QTSISATARGFVM

-505 LLGNAVKFTDRGS
+505 LLSNAVKFTDRGS
-518 VRLTVKSIDDPARPG
+518 VRLTVKAVEEEGARAGAKPG
-533 GRLCTITVTDTG
+533 GRRICTFTVTDTG
-545 VGVPADRQRDL
+545 IGIAPDRQRDL
-556 FQRFTQIERGRGGT
+556 FQRFTQLERGRGGT

-580 VELMGGEIGMEST
+580 VELMGGEIGMESQA
-593 PGSGSTFWFSLPL
+593 GGSTFWFSLPL
-606 QSAGSA
+606 LPAGSA
-612 AVQPE
+612 AVQAD
-617 IGALLRAE
+617 GGGLSAGE
-625 PEGRGVRILLAED
+625 PRSAGVRLLLAED
-638 LPMNRDLAVTM
+638 LAMNRDLAVTM
-649 LTKAGHRVDAVADG
+649 LTKAGHHVDAVEDG
-663 AAAVA
+663 AAALA
-668 AVQDSPYDI
+668 AVQEHVYDL

-689 LEATRRIRALPGPAG
+689 LEATRRIRALPGPVG
-704 HIPILALS
+704 RIPILALS
-712 AGVLQVEVER
+712 AGVMQVEVER
-722 CLQSGMNAHLAK
+722 CLQAGMNAHLAK
-734 PLEKAKLLAAIER
+734 PLDKAKLLAAIGR
-747 WAGRADAA
+747 WAPAAPPEDGRDG
-755 AEEEAEEG
+755 G
-763 AGPAKREA
+763 ARP
-771 DDRVEFAS
+771 
-779 HDAAQPGQAA
+779 
-789 AAGDGAG
+789 
-796 DRESQLIAHG
+796 QLIAHS

>member
-1 MSSGLLPRL
+1 MPAGLMPRL
-10 VRAFSPHSLRGRL
+10 LRVFSPRSLRARL

-49 IVAARELTLHLAA
+49 VGAARELALHLAD
-62 DGVERQRD
+62 DGVQRQHD

-81 LSLVPAIRNATPS
+81 LSLVPAIRNATPT
-94 DTDGCVATLAP
+94 DTDACVATLAP

-115 VWLADADGNIICDTT
+115 VWLTDADGNIICDTT
-130 GPGAGISLHEREYF
+130 GPGAGISLREREYF
-144 QRVIETRSWVVS
+144 QRVLDTKSWVVS
-156 DFIMGKRSLKP
+156 DFIIGKRSLKP
-167 LIIVASPIIEDGRI
+167 LIIVASPIIENGRI

-188 VDLTWLTELVKVL
+188 VDLTWLTDLVKVL
-201 KQADARVMVLD
+201 KQPDARVMVLD
-212 RHGVIVARQPDP
+212 RNGVIVARQPDP
-224 EGWLNRNIGQMPHIQ
+224 EGWLNRNVSQMRHVQ
-239 RMLRERNGT
+239 RMLKERDGF
-248 LDAESADGRGRLW
+248 LDSESADGRDRLW
-261 AFRHSDETDTVFAVG
+261 AFRHSDETDTIFAVG
-276 MPTAPIIAEARRDL
+276 MPTGPIIAEARRDL
-290 WQSLGLLAV
+290 WQSLGLLGI
-299 AALLSVTALWTLLRA
+299 AALVSVTALWVLLRA

-339 EADRAPNEFRVVSH
+339 EADRAPHEFRVVSH

-368 LRAAMEEAR
+368 LRSAMEEAR

-383 EDFLA
+383 EEFLA

-465 VAIVRLDAEQKGLEM
+465 VAIVRLAAEQKGLEL
-480 QISISAAARGFVM
+480 QTSISATARGFVM

-505 LLGNAVKFTDRGS
+505 LLSNAVKFTDRGS
-518 VRLTVKSIDDPARPG
+518 VRLTVKAIEDDGSKTGGKPG
-533 GRLCTITVTDTG
+533 GGRICTFTVTDTG
-545 VGVPADRQRDL
+545 IGIAPERQRDL
-556 FQRFTQIERGRGGT
+556 FQRFTQLERGRGGT

-580 VELMGGEIGMEST
+580 VELMGGEIGMESQ
-593 PGSGSTFWFSLPL
+593 PGGGSTFWFSLPL
-606 QSAGSA
+606 LPAGSA
-612 AVQPE
+612 AVQRD
-617 IGALLRAE
+617 GAPLAGSE
-625 PEGRGVRILLAED
+625 PGSTGARILLAED
-638 LPMNRDLAVTM
+638 LAMNRDLAVTM
-649 LTKAGHRVDAVADG
+649 LTKAGHHVDAVEDG

-668 AVQDSPYDI
+668 AVQEQAYDL

-689 LEATRRIRALPGPAG
+689 LEATRRIRGLPGPVG
-704 HIPILALS
+704 RIPILALS

-722 CLQSGMNAHLAK
+722 CLQAGMNAHLAK
-734 PLEKAKLLAAIER
+734 PLEKTKLLAAIGR
-747 WAGRADAA
+747 WVRVGQADN
-755 AEEEAEEG
+755 
-763 AGPAKREA
+763 GPA
-771 DDRVEFAS
+771 DIG
-779 HDAAQPGQAA
+779 PL
-789 AAGDGAG
+789 GDGQ
-796 DRESQLIAHG
+796 DDSPRPQLIAHS

>member
-1 MSSGLLPRL
+1 MPAGLLSRL
-10 VRAFSPHSLRGRL
+10 LRAFSPRSLRARL
-23 MGVVLAS
+23 MGLVLAS
-30 LALPLV
+30 LALPLA
-36 GALYLADQ
+36 GTLYLADQ

-49 IVAARELTLHLAA
+49 MEAARELALHLAD
-62 DGVERQRD
+62 DGAERQHD

-81 LSLVPAIRNATPS
+81 LSLVPAIRNATPA
-94 DTDGCVATLAP
+94 DTDACVATLSP

-130 GPGAGISLHEREYF
+130 GPGAGISLREREYF
-144 QRVIETRSWVVS
+144 QRVLDTGNWVVS
-156 DFIMGKRSLKP
+156 DFIIGKRSLKP
-167 LIIVASPIIEDGRI
+167 LIIVASPIVEDGRI

-188 VDLTWLTELVKVL
+188 VDLTWLTDLVKVL
-201 KQADARVMVLD
+201 KQPDARVMVLD

-224 EGWLNRNIGQMPHIQ
+224 EGWLNRNVGQMPHVQ
-239 RMLRERNGT
+239 RMLRERDGVF
-248 LDAESADGRGRLW
+248 DSESADNRGRLW

-276 MPTAPIIAEARRDL
+276 MPTAPIVAEARRDL

-299 AALLSVTALWTLLRA
+299 AGLVSVAALWALLRA

-339 EADRAPNEFRVVSH
+339 EAERAPHEFRVVSH

-368 LRAAMEEAR
+368 LRTAMEEAR

-383 EDFLA
+383 EEFLA

-465 VAIVRLDAEQKGLEM
+465 VAIVRLAAEQKGLEL
-480 QISISAAARGFVM
+480 QTSISATARGFVM

-505 LLGNAVKFTDRGS
+505 LLGNAVKFTDRGT
-518 VRLTVKSIDDPARPG
+518 VRLVVKAIDDPRGKAG
-533 GRLCTITVTDTG
+533 GSGGGSRICTFTVTDSG
-545 VGVPADRQRDL
+545 IGIAPDRQPDL
-556 FQRFTQIERGRGGT
+556 FQRFTQLERGRGGT

-580 VELMGGEIGMEST
+580 VELMGGEIGMESRL
-593 PGSGSTFWFSLPL
+593 GAGSTFWFSLPL
-606 QSAGSA
+606 LQGGSA
-612 AVQPE
+612 A
-617 IGALLRAE
+617 IRSDGGSLFHAE
-625 PEGRGVRILLAED
+625 PASGGLRILLAED
-638 LPMNRDLAVTM
+638 LAMNRDLAVTM
-649 LTKAGHRVDAVADG
+649 LTKAGHRVDAVVDG
-663 AAAVA
+663 TAALA
-668 AVQDSPYDI
+668 AVQERPYDI

-689 LEATRRIRALPGPAG
+689 LEATRRIRALPAPAG
-704 HIPILALS
+704 RIPILALS
-712 AGVLQVEVER
+712 AGVLAVEVER

-734 PLEKAKLLAAIER
+734 PLEKAKLLAAIDR
-747 WAGRADAA
+747 WARPPDG
-755 AEEEAEEG
+755 G
-763 AGPAKREA
+763 TGSGTGPEPDSGPTGLPVPR
-771 DDRVEFAS
+771 
-779 HDAAQPGQAA
+779 P
-789 AAGDGAG
+789 
-796 DRESQLIAHG
+796 QLITHG

>member
-1 MSSGLLPRL
+1 MPAGLMPRL
-10 VRAFSPHSLRGRL
+10 LRAFSPRSLRARL

-30 LALPLV
+30 LALPLA

-49 IVAARELTLHLAA
+49 IDAARELALHLAD
-62 DGVERQRD
+62 DGVERQHD

-81 LSLVPAIRNATPS
+81 LSLVPAIRNATP
-94 DTDGCVATLAP
+94 DQTDACVATLAP

-115 VWLADADGNIICDTT
+115 VWLTDADGNIICDTT
-130 GPGAGISLHEREYF
+130 GPGAGISLREREYF
-144 QRVIETRSWVVS
+144 QRVLDTKSWVVS
-156 DFIMGKRSLKP
+156 DFIIGKRSLKP

-181 VRVMGVA
+181 IRVMGVA
-188 VDLTWLTELVKVL
+188 VDLTWLTDLVKVL
-201 KQADARVMVLD
+201 KQPDARVMVLD

-224 EGWLNRNIGQMPHIQ
+224 EGWLNRNIGHMPHVRQ
-239 RMLRERNGT
+239 MLKEKDGT
-248 LDAESADGRGRLW
+248 LDAESADGHGRLW

-290 WQSLGLLAV
+290 WQSLGLLAI
-299 AALLSVTALWTLLRA
+299 AALVSVTALWVLLRA

-332 GGGGTVI
+332 GGGGTMI
-339 EADRAPNEFRVVSH
+339 EADRAPHEFRVVSH
-353 AFNNMSRRL
+353 AFNHMSRRL

-368 LRAAMEEAR
+368 LRSAMEEAR

-383 EDFLA
+383 EEFLA

-465 VAIVRLDAEQKGLEM
+465 VAIVRLAAEQKGLEL
-480 QISISAAARGFVM
+480 QTSISATARGFVM

-505 LLGNAVKFTDRGS
+505 LLSNAVKFTDRGS
-518 VRLTVKSIDDPARPG
+518 VRLTVKAVEDSGKGARI
-533 GRLCTITVTDTG
+533 CTFTVTDTG
-545 VGVPADRQRDL
+545 IGIAPERQRDL
-556 FQRFTQIERGRGGT
+556 FQRFTQLERGRGGT

-580 VELMGGEIGMEST
+580 VELMGGEVGMESRI
-593 PGSGSTFWFSLPL
+593 GSGSTFWFSLPL
-606 QSAGSA
+606 LPAGNA
-612 AVQPE
+612 AIQPDNA
-617 IGALLRAE
+617 ILSGAEFGATRA
-625 PEGRGVRILLAED
+625 RILLAED
-638 LPMNRDLAVTM
+638 LAMNRDLAVTM
-649 LTKAGHRVDAVADG
+649 LTKAGHHVDAVDDG

-668 AVQDSPYDI
+668 AVQEQSYDL

-689 LEATRRIRALPGPAG
+689 LEATRRIRALPGPVG
-704 HIPILALS
+704 GIPILALT
-712 AGVLQVEVER
+712 AGVMQIEVER
-722 CLQSGMNAHLAK
+722 CLQAGMNAHLAK
-734 PLEKAKLLAAIER
+734 PLEKTKLLAAIGR
-747 WAGRADAA
+747 WARMAHRDDPHLDDLPSADSQ
-755 AEEEAEEG
+755 
-763 AGPAKREA
+763 
-771 DDRVEFAS
+771 DDAPR
-779 HDAAQPGQAA
+779 P
-789 AAGDGAG
+789 
-796 DRESQLIAHG
+796 QLIAHR

>member
-1 MSSGLLPRL
+1 MPAGLMPRL
-10 VRAFSPHSLRGRL
+10 LRVFSPRSLRARL

-49 IVAARELTLHLAA
+49 VGAARELALHLAD
-62 DGVERQRD
+62 DGVQRQHD

-81 LSLVPAIRNATPS
+81 LSLVPAIRNATPT
-94 DTDGCVATLAP
+94 DTDACVATLAP

-115 VWLADADGNIICDTT
+115 VWLTDADGNIICDTT
-130 GPGAGISLHEREYF
+130 GPGAGISLREREYF
-144 QRVIETRSWVVS
+144 QRVLDTKSWVVS
-156 DFIMGKRSLKP
+156 DFIIGKRSLKP
-167 LIIVASPIIEDGRI
+167 LIIVASPIIENGRI

-188 VDLTWLTELVKVL
+188 VDLTWLTDLVKVL
-201 KQADARVMVLD
+201 KQPDARVMVLD
-212 RHGVIVARQPDP
+212 RNGVIVARQPDP
-224 EGWLNRNIGQMPHIQ
+224 EGWLNRNVGQLRHVQ
-239 RMLRERNGT
+239 RMLKERDGF
-248 LDAESADGRGRLW
+248 LDSESADGRDRLW
-261 AFRHSDETDTVFAVG
+261 AFRHSDETDTIFAVG
-276 MPTAPIIAEARRDL
+276 MPTGPIIAEARRDL
-290 WQSLGLLAV
+290 WQSLGLLGI
-299 AALLSVTALWTLLRA
+299 AALVSVTALWVLLRA

-339 EADRAPNEFRVVSH
+339 EADRAPHEFRVVSH

-368 LRAAMEEAR
+368 LRSAMEEAR

-383 EDFLA
+383 EEFLA

-465 VAIVRLDAEQKGLEM
+465 VAIVRLAAEQKGLEL
-480 QISISAAARGFVM
+480 QTSISATARGFVM

-505 LLGNAVKFTDRGS
+505 LLSNAVKFTDRGS
-518 VRLTVKSIDDPARPG
+518 VRLTVKAIEDDGSKTGGKPG
-533 GRLCTITVTDTG
+533 GGRICTFTVTDTG
-545 VGVPADRQRDL
+545 IGIAPERQRDL
-556 FQRFTQIERGRGGT
+556 FQRFTQLERGRGGT

-580 VELMGGEIGMEST
+580 VELMGGEIGMESQ
-593 PGSGSTFWFSLPL
+593 PGGGSTFWFSLPL
-606 QSAGSA
+606 LPAGSA
-612 AVQPE
+612 AVQRD
-617 IGALLRAE
+617 GAPLAGSE
-625 PEGRGVRILLAED
+625 PGSAGARILLAED
-638 LPMNRDLAVTM
+638 LAMNRDLAVTM
-649 LTKAGHRVDAVADG
+649 LTKAGHHVDAVEDG

-668 AVQDSPYDI
+668 AVQEQTYDL

-689 LEATRRIRALPGPAG
+689 LEATRRIRGLPGPVG
-704 HIPILALS
+704 RIPILALS

-722 CLQSGMNAHLAK
+722 CLQAGMNAHLAK
-734 PLEKAKLLAAIER
+734 PLEKTKLLAAIGR
-747 WAGRADAA
+747 WVCVGHADNGSADV
-755 AEEEAEEG
+755 
-763 AGPAKREA
+763 GPL
-771 DDRVEFAS
+771 
-779 HDAAQPGQAA
+779 
-789 AAGDGAG
+789 GDGQ
-796 DRESQLIAHG
+796 DDSPRPQLIAHS

>member
-1 MSSGLLPRL
+1 MPAGLMPRL
-10 VRAFSPHSLRGRL
+10 LRVFSPRSLRARL

-44 QLDDR
+44 QLDDH
-49 IVAARELTLHLAA
+49 IGAARELALHLAD
-62 DGVERQRD
+62 DGVQRQHD

-81 LSLVPAIRNATPS
+81 LSLVPAIRNATPT
-94 DTDGCVATLAP
+94 DTGGCVATLAP

-115 VWLADADGNIICDTT
+115 VWLTDADGNIICDTT
-130 GPGAGISLHEREYF
+130 GPGAGISLREREYF
-144 QRVIETRSWVVS
+144 QRVLDTKSWVVS
-156 DFIMGKRSLKP
+156 DFIIGKRSLKP
-167 LIIVASPIIEDGRI
+167 LIIVASPIIENGRI

-188 VDLTWLTELVKVL
+188 VDLTWLTDLVKVL
-201 KQADARVMVLD
+201 KQPDARVMVLD
-212 RHGVIVARQPDP
+212 RNGVIVARQPDP
-224 EGWLNRNIGQMPHIQ
+224 EGWLNRNVGQMRHVQ
-239 RMLRERNGT
+239 QMLKERDGF
-248 LDAESADGRGRLW
+248 LDSESADGRDRLW
-261 AFRHSDETDTVFAVG
+261 AFRHSDETDTIFAVG
-276 MPTAPIIAEARRDL
+276 MPTSPIIAEARRDL
-290 WQSLGLLAV
+290 WQSLGLLGI
-299 AALLSVTALWTLLRA
+299 AALVSVTALWVLLRA

-339 EADRAPNEFRVVSH
+339 EAERAPHEFRVVSH

-368 LRAAMEEAR
+368 LRSAMEEAR

-383 EDFLA
+383 EEFLA

-465 VAIVRLDAEQKGLEM
+465 VAIVRLAAEQKGLEL
-480 QISISAAARGFVM
+480 QTSISATARGFVM

-505 LLGNAVKFTDRGS
+505 LLSNAVKFTDRGS
-518 VRLTVKSIDDPARPG
+518 VRLTVKAIDDDGSRGGGIPG
-533 GRLCTITVTDTG
+533 GKPGGGRICTFTVTDTG
-545 VGVPADRQRDL
+545 IGIAPERQRDL
-556 FQRFTQIERGRGGT
+556 FQRFTQLERGRGGT

-580 VELMGGEIGMEST
+580 VELMGGEIGMESR
-593 PGSGSTFWFSLPL
+593 PDSGSTFWFSLPL
-606 QSAGSA
+606 LPAGSA
-612 AVQPE
+612 AVQHD
-617 IGALLRAE
+617 GAPLAE
-625 PEGRGVRILLAED
+625 SEPGSPGARILLAED
-638 LPMNRDLAVTM
+638 LAMNRDLAVTM
-649 LTKAGHRVDAVADG
+649 LTKAGHHVDAVEDG

-668 AVQDSPYDI
+668 AVQEQTYDL

-689 LEATRRIRALPGPAG
+689 LEATRRIRALPGPVG
-704 HIPILALS
+704 RIPILALS

-722 CLQSGMNAHLAK
+722 CLQAGMNAHLAK
-734 PLEKAKLLAAIER
+734 PLEKTKLLAAIGR
-747 WAGRADAA
+747 WVRVGHTDN
-755 AEEEAEEG
+755 G
-763 AGPAKREA
+763 PTDSGPADSGPP
-771 DDRVEFAS
+771 DD
-779 HDAAQPGQAA
+779 GQ
-789 AAGDGAG
+789 DEPP
-796 DRESQLIAHG
+796 RPQLIAHS

>member
-1 MSSGLLPRL
+1 MSAGLLPRL
-10 VRAFSPHSLRGRL
+10 LRFLSPRSLRARL

-30 LALPLV
+30 LALPLA

-44 QLDDR
+44 QLDNR
-49 IVAARELTLHLAA
+49 IDAARELALHLAA

-81 LSLVPAIRNATPS
+81 LSLVPAIRNATTA
-94 DTDGCVATLAP
+94 DTDSCVATLSP

-115 VWLADADGNIICDTT
+115 VWLTDADGNIICDTT
-130 GPGAGISLHEREYF
+130 GPGAGISLREREYF
-144 QRVIETRSWVVS
+144 QRVLDTKSWVVS
-156 DFIMGKRSLKP
+156 DFIIGKRSLKP
-167 LIIVASPIIEDGRI
+167 LIIVASPIVEDGRI

-188 VDLTWLTELVKVL
+188 VDLTWLTDLVKVL
-201 KQADARVMVLD
+201 KQPDARVMVLD

-224 EGWLNRNIGQMPHIQ
+224 EGWLNRNVNHMPHVQ
-239 RMLRERNGT
+239 RMLKERDGT
-248 LDAESADGRGRLW
+248 FGSQSLDGRSRIW
-261 AFRHSDETDTVFAVG
+261 SFRHSDETDTVFAVG
-276 MPTAPIIAEARRDL
+276 MPTAPIAAEARRDL
-290 WQSLGLLAV
+290 WQSLGLLGI
-299 AALLSVTALWTLLRA
+299 AALISVTALWVLLRA

-332 GGGGTVI
+332 GGGGTMI
-339 EADRAPNEFRVVSH
+339 EADRAPREFRVVSH

-368 LRAAMEEAR
+368 LRSAMEEAR

-383 EDFLA
+383 EEFLA

-465 VAIVRLDAEQKGLEM
+465 VAIVRLAAEQKGLEI
-480 QISISAAARGFVM
+480 QTTISATARGFVM

-518 VRLTVKSIDDPARPG
+518 VRLMVKAIDDGQGKQGG
-533 GRLCTITVTDTG
+533 GRLCTFTVTDTG
-545 VGVPADRQRDL
+545 IGVAPERQRDL
-556 FQRFTQIERGRGGT
+556 FQRFTQLERGRGGT

-580 VELMGGEIGMEST
+580 VELMGGRIGMESQV
-593 PGSGSTFWFSLPL
+593 GVGSTFWFSLPL
-606 QSAGSA
+606 GSAGSA

-617 IGALLRAE
+617 IGTVSHIE
-625 PEGRGVRILLAED
+625 PGSPGVRILLAED
-638 LPMNRDLAVTM
+638 LAMNRDLAVTM
-649 LTKAGHRVDAVADG
+649 LTKAGHQVDAVVDG

-668 AVQDSPYDI
+668 AVQETAYDI

-689 LEATRRIRALPGPAG
+689 LEATRRIRALPGPAAR
-704 HIPILALS
+704 IPIVALS
-712 AGVLQVEVER
+712 AGVLAVEVER

-734 PLEKAKLLAAIER
+734 PLEKAKLLAAINR
-747 WAGRADAA
+747 WAKPAEPGPGPDPGPSDGSGTDGGSPPAA
-755 AEEEAEEG
+755 H
-763 AGPAKREA
+763 PT
-771 DDRVEFAS
+771 DDIDQR
-779 HDAAQPGQAA
+779 P
-789 AAGDGAG
+789 
-796 DRESQLIAHG
+796 QLIAHS

>member
-1 MSSGLLPRL
+1 MPAGLLSRL
-10 VRAFSPHSLRGRL
+10 LRAFSPRSLRARL
-23 MGVVLAS
+23 MGLVLAS
-30 LALPLV
+30 LALPLA
-36 GALYLADQ
+36 GTLYLADQ

-49 IVAARELTLHLAA
+49 MEAARELALHLAD
-62 DGVERQRD
+62 DGAERQHD

-81 LSLVPAIRNATPS
+81 LSLVPAIRNATPT
-94 DTDGCVATLAP
+94 DTDACVATLSP

-115 VWLADADGNIICDTT
+115 VWLTDADGNIICDTT
-130 GPGAGISLHEREYF
+130 GPGAGISLREREYF
-144 QRVIETRSWVVS
+144 QRVLDTKSWVVS
-156 DFIMGKRSLKP
+156 DFIIGKRSLKP
-167 LIIVASPIIEDGRI
+167 LIIVASPIVEDGRI

-188 VDLTWLTELVKVL
+188 VDLTWLTDLVKVL
-201 KQADARVMVLD
+201 KQPDARVMVLD

-224 EGWLNRNIGQMPHIQ
+224 EGWLNRNVGQMPHVQ
-239 RMLRERNGT
+239 RMLRERDGVF
-248 LDAESADGRGRLW
+248 DSESADNRGRLW

-299 AALLSVTALWTLLRA
+299 AGLVSVAALWALLRA
-314 SVLRWVWELGSA
+314 SVLRWVWELGTA

-339 EADRAPNEFRVVSH
+339 EAERAPDEFRVVSH

-368 LRAAMEEAR
+368 LRTAMEEAR

-383 EDFLA
+383 EEFLA

-450 LVSVPFR
+450 LVAVPFR

-465 VAIVRLDAEQKGLEM
+465 VAIVRLAAEQKGLEL
-480 QISISAAARGFVM
+480 QTSISATARGFVM

-505 LLGNAVKFTDRGS
+505 LLGNAVKFTDRGT
-518 VRLTVKSIDDPARPG
+518 VRLIVKAIDDPRGKAG
-533 GRLCTITVTDTG
+533 GSRICTFTVTDSG
-545 VGVPADRQRDL
+545 IGIAPDRQRDL
-556 FQRFTQIERGRGGT
+556 FQRFTQLERGRGGT

-580 VELMGGEIGMEST
+580 VELMGGEIGMESRL
-593 PGSGSTFWFSLPL
+593 GAGSTFWFSLPL
-606 QSAGSA
+606 LQGGSA
-612 AVQPE
+612 A
-617 IGALLRAE
+617 IRSDGGSLFHAE
-625 PEGRGVRILLAED
+625 PASRGLRILLAED
-638 LPMNRDLAVTM
+638 LAMNRDLAVTM
-649 LTKAGHRVDAVADG
+649 LTKAGHQIDAVVDG
-663 AAAVA
+663 AAALA
-668 AVQDSPYDI
+668 AVQERPYDI

-689 LEATRRIRALPGPAG
+689 LEATRRIRALPAPAG
-704 HIPILALS
+704 SIPILALS
-712 AGVLQVEVER
+712 AGVLAVEVER

-734 PLEKAKLLAAIER
+734 PLEKAKLLAAIDR
-747 WAGRADAA
+747 WARPPDGGSGPEPDS
-755 AEEEAEEG
+755 
-763 AGPAKREA
+763 GPADLPAPR
-771 DDRVEFAS
+771 
-779 HDAAQPGQAA
+779 P
-789 AAGDGAG
+789 
-796 DRESQLIAHG
+796 QLITHG